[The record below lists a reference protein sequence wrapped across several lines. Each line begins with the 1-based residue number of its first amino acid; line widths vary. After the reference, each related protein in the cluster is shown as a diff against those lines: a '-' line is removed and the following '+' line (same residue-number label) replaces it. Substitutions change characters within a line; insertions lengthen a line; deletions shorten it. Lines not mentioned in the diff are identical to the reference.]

1 MAYLRKVILT
11 AGDSVDGAIISD
23 LHIKFEVVRDRT
35 FKANNAKIKIYNPAE
50 STINNILKEGNS
62 IVLEAGYE
70 DEGTGVIYIGQI
82 TSSIPRYPG
91 TDVIVEIESNSLQ
104 GDSEKLQAVTLS
116 LTYAP
121 GNYLKGVLENIAKIM
136 NLAVYGIDEVS
147 KVLLPNGYVFTG
159 TPKAALKYCREIL
172 EKDGLIVYIDNNSI
186 IISKEVN
193 PPQVTTVELIPASG
207 LLSASKMKTTK
218 DKGKED
224 EKKLANKIVFKSI
237 LNPNVGPNVFLSVDN
252 LRDIK
257 GLYVVDK
264 CTFTGAN
271 FGTAPYTVRGEAI
284 EG

>member
-1 MAYLRKVILT
+1 MAYLHKVILT
-11 AGDSVDGAIISD
+11 AGDSVDGAVISD

-35 FKANNAKIKIYNPAE
+35 FKANNAKIKIFNPTDT
-50 STINNILKEGNS
+50 TINNILKEGNS

-82 TSSIPRYPG
+82 TSSIPRYTG
-91 TDVIVEIESNSLQ
+91 TDVEVEIESNSLQ
-104 GDSEKLQAVTLS
+104 GDSEKLQSVTIS
-116 LTYAP
+116 LTYKP
-121 GNYLKGVLENIAKIM
+121 GDYIKGVIENISKVM
-136 NLAVYGIDEVS
+136 NLAIYGIDEIS
-147 KVLLPNGYVFTG
+147 NLKLPNGYVFTG

-186 IISKEVN
+186 IISKEVD
-193 PPQVTTVELIPASG
+193 PPQVTTVALTPESG
-207 LLSASKMKTTK
+207 LLSANKMKSTK

-224 EKKLANKIVFKSI
+224 EKKLENKVVFKSI
-237 LNPNVGPNVFLSVDN
+237 LNPNIGPNVFLDVDN

-257 GLYVVDK
+257 GLYIVDK

-271 FGTAPYTVRGEAI
+271 FGTTPYVVRGEAI